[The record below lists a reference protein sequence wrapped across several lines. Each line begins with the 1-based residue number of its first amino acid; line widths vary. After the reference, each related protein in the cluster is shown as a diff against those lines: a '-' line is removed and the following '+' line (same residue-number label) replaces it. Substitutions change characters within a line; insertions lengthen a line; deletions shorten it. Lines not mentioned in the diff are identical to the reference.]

1 MGAACEPL
9 PDGLIVE
16 GPTRLRPAA
25 VEAGGDHRLAMA
37 FAVAACIA
45 AAPGSTHIAGAES
58 VAISYPGFFDD
69 LATLSGRSG

>member
-1 MGAACEPL
+1 M
-9 PDGLIVE
+9 IVE

-25 VEAGGDHRLAMA
+25 VDAGGDHRLAMA

-45 AAPGSTHIAGAES
+45 AAPGSTHIDGADS

-69 LATLSGRSG
+69 LASLSGRSA